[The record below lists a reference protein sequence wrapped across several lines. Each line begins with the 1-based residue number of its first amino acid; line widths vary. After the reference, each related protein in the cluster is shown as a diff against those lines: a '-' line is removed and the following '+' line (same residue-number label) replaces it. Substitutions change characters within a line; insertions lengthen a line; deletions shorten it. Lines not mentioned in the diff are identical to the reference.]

1 MHAGRVV
8 AQLAPAMSARRECCG
23 TQPEVLRVGAFL
35 LRRTSVELR
44 PAEPDGTAPHDVL
57 VLQGQQRREAEVP
70 ALGGDSE
77 ARSDTA
83 GISMSMNTAVAP
95 LDRSRSWLPPEKML
109 LTDL

>member
-23 TQPEVLRVGAFL
+23 TQHEVLRAGAFP
-35 LRRTSVELR
+35 LRRTSCGVSSAAKR
-44 PAEPDGTAPHDVL
+44 KS
-57 VLQGQQRREAEVP
+57 QS
-70 ALGGDSE
+70 SE
-77 ARSDTA
+77 ARSDTT
-83 GISMSMNTAVAP
+83 GISTSMNTTVAP